1 MKRAVKTLG
10 AATAAALALAVTM
23 VGVSAADPARQ
34 GPVARPADAGG
45 SLRLASSAEATAL
58 FDASNLAPGDA
69 VRGTAKIA
77 NSGDASGR
85 FWLSTAALSDSPG
98 PGGGVLS
105 RRLELKVED
114 LTRPESPV
122 TLYRGSVGSMP
133 ALSLGQLP
141 PGAARTYRLTVR
153 FRDGGTPASAT
164 SGDNAY
170 QGSSLEVAYVWNGE

>member
-1 MKRAVKTLG
+1 MKRAAKTLG
-10 AATAAALALAVTM
+10 AAAFALAATM

-34 GPVARPADAGG
+34 GAVARPADAGG
-45 SLRLASSAEATAL
+45 SLHLTNSSEATAL
-58 FDASNLAPGDA
+58 LDASNLAPGDA

-85 FWLSTAALSDSPG
+85 FWLSTASLSDSPG
-98 PGGGVLS
+98 AGGGALS
-105 RRLELKVED
+105 RRLELKVKD
-114 LTRPESPV
+114 VTRPASTV

-133 ALSLGQLP
+133 TLSLGQLS
-141 PGAARTYRLTVR
+141 PGASRTYRLTVR

-164 SGDNAY
+164 SDDNAY